1 MAGVQRGRQ
10 LVTSGRVAATGALTT
25 TSSFTDVPGATVTFT
40 PAVAGFAIVNVTA
53 DISVSSGGLVSA
65 LLVVDGTPESQEI
78 IGQFPTAT
86 ARGTFAQTYRVSLT
100 AASHTLKVQGKY
112 VAVGGIIYSPH
123 TTLTYTF
130 IPS

>member
-25 TSSFTDVPGATVTFT
+25 TASFTDVPGATVTFT
-40 PAVAGFAIVNVTA
+40 PEVAGFVIVNVTA
-53 DISVSSGGLVSA
+53 DISVNSGGLIACV
-65 LLVVDGTPESQEI
+65 LVVDGTPQSQEI

-112 VAVGGIIYSPH
+112 VVGGGTVSSLH